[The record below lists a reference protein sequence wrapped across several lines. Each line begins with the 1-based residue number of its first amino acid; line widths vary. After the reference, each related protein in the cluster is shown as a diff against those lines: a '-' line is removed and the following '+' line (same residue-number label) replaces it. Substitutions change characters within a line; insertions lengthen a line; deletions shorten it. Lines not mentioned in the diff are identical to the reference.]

1 MSALNSDRCNDNE
14 LIQLLRLSIAIHIV
28 PIANDPDAEN
38 EVGLVIKNTTNI
50 KIM

>member
-1 MSALNSDRCNDNE
+1 M
-14 LIQLLRLSIAIHIV
+14 AIHIV

-50 KIM
+50 KIMWFYFFVIVLL